1 MPFQIC
7 WVGASSCGIHILQGG
22 DAGSHRLQL
31 GLDAA
36 LPGRVVIG
44 VAEVLRVWE
53 FQDEPDTAVVHGE
66 PEGVQVALG
75 GVGEA
80 VGAVAVGGFQISTC
94 AALGYNAS
102 ETAT

>member
-1 MPFQIC
+1 MPALT
-7 WVGASSCGIHILQGG
+7 ASSF
-22 DAGSHRLQL
+22 
-31 GLDAA
+31 A
-36 LPGRVVIG
+36 LVLRFGGRVVIG

-53 FQDEPDTAVVHGE
+53 FQDEADTAVVHGE
-66 PEGVQVALG
+66 GEDVQVALG